1 MTTINCLCI
10 VHTTE
15 DPSWINV
22 TRLRMENNVG
32 QSRYD
37 DVRIYLPRIIG
48 ISKTR
53 FVHELDKND
62 KLDDT
67 YRTIRYHGMNSE
79 QTHDE
84 SRAVQ
89 SGCWTIWNEN
99 TKTFSQYLDFERENY
114 VFIKFPRDYWDELER
129 NTNTN
134 TIMNTNTNTNM

>member
-10 VHTTE
+10 VHKTE

-22 TRLRMENNVG
+22 TRLRMENDAG
-32 QSRYD
+32 QPRYD
-37 DVRIYLPRIIG
+37 DVHIYLPRIIG

-62 KLDDT
+62 KLDNT

-79 QTHDE
+79 HNHDE

-89 SGCWTIWNEN
+89 SGGWTIWNEN
-99 TKTFSQYLDFERENY
+99 TKTFSQHLDFDNKHY
-114 VFIKFPRDYWDELER
+114 VFIKFSQEYWNELNR
-129 NTNTN
+129 
-134 TIMNTNTNTNM
+134 